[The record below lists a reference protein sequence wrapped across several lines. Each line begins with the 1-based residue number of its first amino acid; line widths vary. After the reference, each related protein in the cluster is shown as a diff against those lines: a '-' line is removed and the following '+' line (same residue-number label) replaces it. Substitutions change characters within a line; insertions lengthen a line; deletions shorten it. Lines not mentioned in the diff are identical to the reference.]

1 MRFSSKIITQQFFE
15 KIKENLAAK
24 KLIINVIGP
33 KKIKKSILEQ
43 ISNNFKNKS
52 LIINVDSKKC
62 FNGCR
67 PAKKRRKKKK
77 GLRIFK

>member
-1 MRFSSKIITQQFFE
+1 MFFE
-15 KIKENLAAK
+15 KIKN
-24 KLIINVIGP
+24 KLLSKNILVNIIGP

-43 ISNNFKNKS
+43 VSNSLKHKN